1 MCFGGGGA
9 SSGAAEARADEAAR
23 QARITEGRR
32 NINDVFSTF
41 DDNYYNRRQNEY
53 ANYAKP
59 QVDSQFKNAQNE
71 LLYSLA
77 RSGNMASSE
86 MGKQLGTL
94 ERERRAAATKVSD
107 ASIAYANQARQNV
120 EQARGD
126 VLNQLMAT
134 SDPSVAA
141 SQANARAR
149 LMNNYNPVMDSI
161 GELFGQS
168 MATAANANRAQYYM
182 PNAPGM
188 SAFGIGSKSSGA
200 QKVYS

>member
-9 SSGAAEARADEAAR
+9 STGAAEARADEMAR
-23 QARITEGRR
+23 QARITEGRQK
-32 NINDVFSTF
+32 IQDVFSTF
-41 DDNYYNRRQNEY
+41 NDDFYKRRQQDYQNF
-53 ANYAKP
+53 ANP
-59 QVDSQFKNAQNE
+59 QVEGQYKNAQNE

-77 RSGNMASSE
+77 RTGNMASSE

-94 ERERRAAATKVSD
+94 ERERRQASAKVAD
-107 ASIAYANQARQNV
+107 ASLAYANQARQNV

-149 LMNNYNPVMDSI
+149 LMNSYNPISDSI

-182 PNAPGM
+182 PTAPGL
-188 SAFGIGSKSSGA
+188 SAFGIGNKPSGA
-200 QKVYS
+200 QKVYT